1 MIMRKLIP
9 LFLLLVLPSVLFAQ
23 EVDLQAE
30 EVKLEKLL
38 LDLRAATNNQDKKEK
53 NNILKAEMKRVLNS
67 KQAMHYPFS
76 KLTTIGF
83 IDSPDKQMRIVNW
96 NVEQDDF
103 SQTYTAF
110 VIHIDKRRKTQY
122 VTELIDK
129 SFGMPMQPK
138 EIITADNWYGALYYK
153 IIPIKKGSKTIYTV
167 LGWDYNTSVSQ
178 LKLIDAIYF
187 TGKTVKLGSPIF
199 KSGKTTEKRVFF
211 EHSKKVT
218 MSLKYESNRDR
229 IIFDHLSPESPS
241 MKKFRSFYVP
251 DMSYDAFVLEGS
263 KWILHEDVIGVNK
276 GDGSKKQYV
285 YVKNEKTGKLEKKEI
300 KSEWINPEGKNTPVD
315 GGSHVAVT
323 PEDEVKEG
331 EQKENVDL
339 PKVNKK
345 DKRDPSDLSVY
356 GDKKKRKRRKKGK
369 R

>member
-1 MIMRKLIP
+1 MRKLT
-9 LFLLLVLPSVLFAQ
+9 FLLLVYIMPVVLVAQ
-23 EVDLQAE
+23 DIDMQVAE
-30 EVKLEKLL
+30 AKLEKLL
-38 LDLRAATNNQDKKEK
+38 LDLRSASNNQEKKEK
-53 NNILKAEMKRVLNS
+53 NNLLKIEMKRVLS
-67 KQAMHYPFS
+67 DEQSMHYPFS
-76 KLTTIGF
+76 KLNTIGF

-103 SQTYTAF
+103 SQNYTAF

-122 VTELIDK
+122 VTELQDK
-129 SFGMPMQPK
+129 SFGMPMQPS

-153 IIPIKKGSKTIYTV
+153 IIPIKKGSRTIYTV
-167 LGWDYNTSVSQ
+167 LGWDYNTSLSQ
-178 LKLIDAIYF
+178 MKLIDAIYF

-199 KSGKTTEKRVFF
+199 KSGKTTQKRVFF

-218 MSLKYESNRDR
+218 MSLKYEKQRDR

-263 KWILHEDVIGVNK
+263 KWILHEDVIGVNS
-276 GDGSKKQYV
+276 GSGAKKQYV
-285 YVKNEKTGKLEKKEI
+285 YVKNENTGKLEKKEI
-300 KSEWINPEGKNTPVD
+300 KGDWINPEGQNTPVD

-323 PEDEVKEG
+323 PEDQLKADD
-331 EQKENVDL
+331 QKETADL
-339 PKVNKK
+339 PKVDKK

-356 GDKKKRKRRKKGK
+356 GDKKKRKRRKKRK
-369 R
+369 F